1 MTRFTITDLR
11 AIVAEANENYP
22 LSEPN
27 GYGDNRRF
35 TTYRAY
41 GCSRVDMLSPGS
53 TGACPVSDFG
63 TAREAAVSFRWF
75 LAANSASFN

>member
-11 AIVAEANENYP
+11 AIVDEANEAYP

-35 TTYRAY
+35 TVYRAY
-41 GCSRVDMLSPGS
+41 GCSRVDMLKPGS
-53 TGACPVSDFG
+53 TGHMPVSDFG
-63 TAREAAVSFRWF
+63 TAREAAESFRSF
-75 LAANSASFN
+75 LTILLN